1 MIKFELNIT
10 LLFCISFITKFKVQ
24 KYTATRC
31 KNSLALYKGV
41 TPKYTKNLL
50 ELRFAATRTRFDTF

>member
-24 KYTATRC
+24 KYTASIDAN
-31 KNSLALYKGV
+31 NSLHVKVV
-41 TPKYTKNLL
+41 TPEYAKNLL
-50 ELRFAATRTRFDTF
+50 